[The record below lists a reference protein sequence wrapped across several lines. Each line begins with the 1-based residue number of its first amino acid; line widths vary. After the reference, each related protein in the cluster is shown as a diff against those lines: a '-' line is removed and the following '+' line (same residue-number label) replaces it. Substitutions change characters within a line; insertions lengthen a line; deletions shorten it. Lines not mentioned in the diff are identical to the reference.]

1 MSSSEAPPEGQPKES
16 VAEAGLGAFAELFR
30 LLAITPRPKWAT
42 PALIGMG
49 LLASLLETAGIYL
62 IILFLHS
69 ATGDITSIV
78 SHFGGFGEAL
88 VAQFGQGG
96 TALLIAVVIFG
107 LIVGRA
113 MISWRYDLLGQ
124 HVSEQIAEAAR
135 NKLHRQFMRVSYEWV
150 TSHEQATLIE
160 TLQRDSWMVS
170 GAYIALTKI
179 VISVCSLVVFTIVL
193 LFLSWE
199 IALIAGIGSVM
210 ITAVVRLMS
219 RRTKDLGDEVKDLQ
233 GNLGQQM
240 LTSIE
245 GMRTIR
251 AYGQERYHE
260 AHFEALSKRTKLASL
275 KLHGTTASLD
285 PISDIGYLG
294 ILCAILG
301 IASLGESLIATGIF
315 AVILLFRMQPY
326 VTLLANNILLII
338 RIQPQVRSVR
348 SMMEETGKSYPP
360 EGSIEISELKSEIR
374 FDNVSL
380 QYIAAANLALEDV
393 TFTVPIGKTT
403 ALVGTSGA
411 GKSSVVN
418 LLLRLYEPTVGRILV
433 DGVPLSELNRESWLH
448 QVAVAGQD
456 VNLIEGRIIENIRL
470 ADSEATDEEVA
481 EAARAAGVS
490 EFVEP
495 LSKGYQ
501 TWIGQQGMNFSGGQR
516 QRIGIARAML
526 RDPNLLI
533 LDEAMSALDRTREE
547 QIRAAIRSRFAGRT
561 VLLITHR
568 LESVLTADHVVCLHK
583 GRVVAEG
590 SPDVLMKAES
600 SILKQWMDADVQSN
614 EDGDVPA
621 KAKAAE

>member
-1 MSSSEAPPEGQPKES
+1 MSSDKVPGEGETKAS
-16 VAEAGLGAFAELFR
+16 VAQAGLGAFAELFR

-49 LLASLLETAGIYL
+49 LASSLAETAGIYL

-69 ATGDITSIV
+69 ATGEITSIV
-78 SHFGGFGEAL
+78 SHFGAFGEAM
-88 VAQFGQGG
+88 VERFGQQG
-96 TALLIAVVIFG
+96 TAVLIASVIFG
-107 LIVGRA
+107 LIVARA
-113 MISWRYDLLGQ
+113 LVSWRYDLLGQ
-124 HVSEQIAEAAR
+124 YVSEQIAEAAR
-135 NKLHRQFMRVSYEWV
+135 NKLHRQFMRVNYEWV
-150 TSHEQATLIE
+150 TSHEQSKLIE

-170 GAYIALTKI
+170 GAYVALTKI
-179 VISVCSLVVFTIVL
+179 VISVCSLVVFSIVL
-193 LFLSWE
+193 VFLSWQ
-199 IALIAGIGSVM
+199 IAVIAAVGSLL
-210 ITAVVRLMS
+210 ITATVRLMS
-219 RRTKDLGDEVKDLQ
+219 RRTKDLGDEVKELQ

-260 AHFEALSKRTKLASL
+260 AHFDALSRRNKLASL
-275 KLHGTTASLD
+275 QLHRTTAVLD
-285 PISDIGYLG
+285 PIADIGYLG

-301 IASLGESLIATGIF
+301 LASLGESLIATGIF

-338 RIQPQVRSVR
+338 RVQPQVRAVR
-348 SMMEETGKSYPP
+348 EMMEETDKSYAP
-360 EGSIEISELKSEIR
+360 EGSVPISGLGSEIR
-374 FDNVSL
+374 F
-380 QYIAAANLALEDV
+380 EDV
-393 TFTVPIGKTT
+393 TLRYKAGSSQALSKVNFTIPVGQTT

-418 LLLRLYEPTVGRILV
+418 LLLRLYEPTGGRILV
-433 DGVPLSELNRESWLH
+433 DGVPLSELDRENWLH

-470 ADSEATDEEVA
+470 ADSEATDEEIEEV
-481 EAARAAGVS
+481 ARAAGVS

-495 LSKGYQ
+495 LQKGYY

-526 RDPNLLI
+526 RDPNFLI

-547 QIRAAIRSRFAGRT
+547 QIRRAIRERFEGRT
-561 VLLITHR
+561 ILLITHR
-568 LESVLTADHVVCLHK
+568 LETVLSADHVVCLHK
-583 GRVVAEG
+583 GAVVAEG
-590 SPDVLMKAES
+590 TPEVLMNAES
-600 SILKQWMDADVQSN
+600 SILRQWMDAEGGSN
-614 EDGDVPA
+614 EDEKPA
-621 KAKAAE
+621 DANAAE